1 VPKLL
6 KNKTMKNYKQL
17 VFKKEFIIRQLK
29 HLVASILFIFAWI
42 ALGTIGYHFLGELEW
57 IDAFVDASMIG
68 SGMGPVNPLHTNTG
82 KIFASFYAI
91 FSGIVFITNIGI
103 LFTPIAHKIFKKMD
117 F

>member
-1 VPKLL
+1 
-6 KNKTMKNYKQL
+6 MKNYKQL

-42 ALGTIGYHFLGELEW
+42 ALGTTGYHFLGELEW

-117 F
+117 LE